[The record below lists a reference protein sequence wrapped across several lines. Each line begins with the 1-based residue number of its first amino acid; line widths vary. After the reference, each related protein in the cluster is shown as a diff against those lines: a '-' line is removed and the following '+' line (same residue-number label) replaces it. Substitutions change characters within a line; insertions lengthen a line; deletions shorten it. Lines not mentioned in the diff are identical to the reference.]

1 MRKDG
6 ANLIDGDTGKPFEKL
21 RERSAIL
28 EVLEERDDRH
38 PGTAEHPDAADPS
51 RITLDRRASRPID
64 HEKNAST
71 GVALSGTSEPIHV
84 AQPSAREYSLHQ
96 RLTVIGYSPTARS
109 IIIAMKIATGKVV
122 EGKVVVEGVTLEE
135 GSVVTVL
142 TREAEGTFE
151 LTPEEEAELLLSIAE
166 ADRGETV
173 SGEEV
178 LESLP
183 RRRT

>member
-1 MRKDG
+1 M
-6 ANLIDGDTGKPFEKL
+6 
-21 RERSAIL
+21 
-28 EVLEERDDRH
+28 
-38 PGTAEHPDAADPS
+38 
-51 RITLDRRASRPID
+51 
-64 HEKNAST
+64 
-71 GVALSGTSEPIHV
+71 
-84 AQPSAREYSLHQ
+84 
-96 RLTVIGYSPTARS
+96 
-109 IIIAMKIATGKVV
+109 IIAMKVATGKVV

-142 TREAEGTFE
+142 AREGEGTFE

-178 LESLP
+178 LEGLP